1 MPVPVIVTVLPVHIH
16 PVERVTF
23 SDLLLVGHYTEG
35 HHTVTNIPV
44 STSSSDVLQDGRAVD
59 LPRLTVTVD
68 LQASTRTSDTLTGI
82 DLAHPQTLWCFQ
94 QTSGDTSIPPQF
106 RTGTP
111 RFVFNSTTL
120 LNDA

>member
-59 LPRLTVTVD
+59 LPRLTVTVPD
-68 LQASTRTSDTLTGI
+68 LQASTRPSDTLTGI
-82 DLAHPQTLWCFQ
+82 DLAHPQTLWWWRYLNPAA
-94 QTSGDTSIPPQF
+94 IPHWHSALRLQLHNPAQ
-106 RTGTP
+106 
-111 RFVFNSTTL
+111 
-120 LNDA
+120 